1 MFNQDNSMKI
11 PVYKSILLLAALAF
25 SIAFPLYAQQT
36 SPLVGPRPSQ
46 VGDEKIVKSPGQG
59 YLRVYTP
66 EIPLWDE
73 DGFIGWDND
82 NYRIIPA
89 SGGRARTW
97 FHRRPLALN
106 PGIYNVEL
114 VSPGVDAV
122 EPRDQNAYEKI
133 RVAIRPD
140 RITEV
145 WWNDTDRPKFAKPL
159 RPVFTRDAYGD
170 IIGYRNQ

>member
-1 MFNQDNSMKI
+1 
-11 PVYKSILLLAALAF
+11 
-25 SIAFPLYAQQT
+25 
-36 SPLVGPRPSQ
+36 LVRPRPSQ

-66 EIPLWDE
+66 EFHLYD
-73 DGFIGWDND
+73 DDHTRWDND
-82 NYRIIPA
+82 DYRIIPQ

-106 PGIYNVEL
+106 PGVYDLEL
-114 VSPGVDAV
+114 VSPSIDAV
-122 EPRDQNAYEKI
+122 VPHDQNDYGKI

-145 WWNDTDRPKFAKPL
+145 WLNDTDRPKVANPGSA
-159 RPVFTRDAYGD
+159 VFTRDAYGD
-170 IIGYRNQ
+170 IIGYRN

>member
-1 MFNQDNSMKI
+1 MKI
-11 PVYKSILLLAALAF
+11 PVYKSILLLAAVTF
-25 SIAFPLYAQQT
+25 VIVFPLYAQQI

-73 DGFIGWDND
+73 DGLIGWDND
-82 NYRIIPA
+82 DYRIIPE

-97 FHRRPLALN
+97 FDQRPLALN
-106 PGIYNVEL
+106 PGTYYVEL
-114 VSPGVDAV
+114 VSRGVDAV
-122 EPRDQNAYEKI
+122 EPHDQNAYGKI

-145 WWNDTDRPKFAKPL
+145 WLNDTDRPKFANPVS
-159 RPVFTRDAYGD
+159 PVFTRDAYGD